1 MVTVLDPN
9 IVDWGNLSQLIS
21 NIPTIFPGIIALITG
36 MLPLIFIGAIVM
48 LVIGIFDGVVDIVK
62 GIVGVFKRQ

>member
-1 MVTVLDPN
+1 
-9 IVDWGNLSQLIS
+9 
-21 NIPTIFPGIIALITG
+21 

-62 GIVGVFKRQ
+62 GVVNVFKKG